1 MAPSRRALAIV
12 SELDKTRTS
21 VFVFPSKK
29 PNKPLSNMAMLSCG
43 SAWAG
48 AGRSPR
54 TGSDRRFRIGRRAPA
69 HIALQRSRAG
79 PGRSRRRP
87 ARRWSRRV
95 ATSSGPA
102 RSDQCRSHPQYAS
115 LRHRGRADRWRRAQ
129 NRRARRAGPDR
140 ARRRWR
146 RRKRWPIAR
155 RCAHGPEV
163 DLVGRPGADEIV
175 AGTGWLVRRGQ
186 RAAVR
191 LLARGDRFRASVRP
205 AARTPPPPRSTR
217 VLPGRRGF
225 RAAPSRRCTGSPR
238 SAPADAPPSTC
249 ASNAFTSHNVLW

>member
-1 MAPSRRALAIV
+1 M
-12 SELDKTRTS
+12 
-21 VFVFPSKK
+21 
-29 PNKPLSNMAMLSCG
+29 
-43 SAWAG
+43 
-48 AGRSPR
+48 
-54 TGSDRRFRIGRRAPA
+54 GRRGS
-69 HIALQRSRAG
+69 IASHGFRSTFSDWASGASPYCASTQPSGARAQSTSTGEALVSASRDVVGASAERSMPIASAIRFASSSRPRRSMASRAK
-79 PGRSRRRP
+79 S
-87 ARRWSRRV
+87 
-95 ATSSGPA
+95 
-102 RSDQCRSHPQYAS
+102 AS
-115 LRHRGRADRWRRAQ
+115 ETP
-129 NRRARRAGPDR
+129 GPDR

-225 RAAPSRRCTGSPR
+225 RSAPSRRCTGSPR